1 MAYRTYRM
9 LACKKLWFF
18 YFVLIATA
26 VIQNKVAAQT
36 QDTVVVQK
44 IYVPSTSVGFKA
56 GYNLSQIS
64 FSPSISQEMTRT
76 ITAGVILNH
85 FAQPYAGVQVELNY
99 TRVGWT
105 LSENGG
111 SQRLNYLEVPAF
123 THIQIGKKN
132 GALLL
137 NLGPYISFLIS
148 KRDTLLFPQTPS
160 TEQSFNVVPNR
171 VHYGL
176 AAGLGY
182 LQKTALGNFQFE
194 ARFTY
199 ALGNVLRNEPI
210 SISQNQAI
218 TACIGYLIE
227 RRKK

>member
-1 MAYRTYRM
+1 MVYRPTCM
-9 LACKKLWFF
+9 PVCKKFWL
-18 YFVLIATA
+18 LILILMAG
-26 VIQNKVAAQT
+26 IQNKVAAQS

-44 IYVPSTSVGFKA
+44 VFVPTTSVGFKA

-64 FSPSISQEMTRT
+64 FSPSISQEMTKT

-99 TRVGWT
+99 ARFGWT

-111 SQRLNYLEVPAF
+111 SARLNYLEVPAF

-132 GALLL
+132 AAFLL
-137 NLGPYISFLIS
+137 NLGPYISFLLSERKSIFLPKS
-148 KRDTLLFPQTPS
+148 QNIDQDA
-160 TEQSFNVVPNR
+160 NVIPNR
-171 VHYGL
+171 IHYGL

-194 ARFTY
+194 ARFAY
-199 ALGNVLRNEPI
+199 GLSNILRNEPI
-210 SISQNQAI
+210 SNSPNQAI

-227 RRKK
+227 QRKK